1 MLIPNTGYLDLI
13 IILSGA
19 LILDLI
25 LGEPPLP
32 IHPVVWMG
40 KFTSLW
46 AKAGLT
52 RRPAIQFAWG
62 TAMTLLSLGLF
73 AVPAYY
79 LLYYVK
85 SWYHVLFLILGAML
99 LKTTF
104 SLNELRRAALKIRHL
119 LDQNKLAEARF
130 WLRALVKRDARDLN
144 EPLVVSA
151 AAESVAENLCDSLV
165 APLFYFLLLGIPGAV
180 AYRVSNTLDAMIG
193 LHGRY
198 EYLGKFAAR
207 LDDALNWIPAR
218 LSAIMIII
226 AALIYRKNA
235 RMAWLIMRR
244 DHALTASPNA
254 GWPMSAAAGALEVSF
269 TKTRHYTLGDAR
281 RPLVPGT
288 INSAVNLITISALIW
303 FAFCILLEVL
313 CFALKT

>member
-1 MLIPNTGYLDLI
+1 LLIPNTGYLDLI

-19 LILDLI
+19 LILDLV

-40 KFTSLW
+40 KFASLW

-79 LLYYVK
+79 FLYYVK

-104 SLNELRRAALKIRHL
+104 SLHELRRAALKIRHL

-165 APLFYFLLLGIPGAV
+165 APLFYFLLLGIFGAV

-207 LDDALNWIPAR
+207 LDDVLNWIPAR
-218 LSAIMIII
+218 LSAIMIVL
-226 AALIYRKNA
+226 AALMCRKNA

-269 TKTRHYTLGDAR
+269 TKTGHYTLGDAR